1 MKDAVSLLAWAQGF
15 TGLSFDDIL
24 REVTADTEQ
33 ERAEAMAI
41 NIAKMA
47 EHRCGDSASCLTTTG
62 D

>member
-47 EHRCGDSASCLTTTG
+47 EHRCGDSARG
-62 D
+62 